1 MIQYYI
7 STEERSVIVG
17 KIISITNQKG
27 GVGKTTTAVSLAF
40 ALAEE
45 GRNTLFVDID
55 PQANGTSSY
64 GINKRAITHSVYE
77 VLIGECGIHDA
88 IVRAPYPN
96 IDILPT
102 NMNLAGAEIEMV
114 AMENREALLKAALN
128 QVRHRYDFIIIDCPP
143 SLSLLTLNALTA
155 SNSVIIPLQPEY
167 LALEGVSQLVNTIKL
182 VKSRYNAALYIEGVL
197 LTMYDGRMNVT
208 IQVANEIKKYFGD
221 RVYKS
226 VICRNVR
233 LSEAPSHGV
242 PVQVYDRYS
251 KGALAY
257 REMAREFLEK
267 NKEGLS

>member
-1 MIQYYI
+1 M
-7 STEERSVIVG
+7 G

-45 GRNTLFVDID
+45 GQKTLFVDID

-64 GINKRAITHSVYE
+64 GINKRSIQHSVYE
-77 VLIGECGIHDA
+77 VLIGACSIREAVISSAYARVDL
-88 IVRAPYPN
+88 
-96 IDILPT
+96 LPT

-114 AMENREALLKAALN
+114 AMENREGLLKAALN
-128 QVRHRYDFIIIDCPP
+128 QIRHLYDYIIIDCPP

-182 VKSRYNAALYIEGVL
+182 VKTRYNPGLYIEGVL

-208 IQVANEIKKYFGD
+208 IQVANEIKRYFGNK
-221 RVYKS
+221 VYKTT
-226 VICRNVR
+226 ICRNVR

-257 REMAREFLEK
+257 REMAREFLEQ
-267 NKEGLS
+267 NKEAAQ